1 MSVRQRVESHHQVL
15 SRNRNAPDFSFLRL
29 LLLPGPG
36 RWDAAAAKL
45 SALFVTIL
53 ESASGKNITAQW
65 YDNDNF
71 IKTETAG
78 KKRVI
83 TRKLHQRR

>member
-1 MSVRQRVESHHQVL
+1 MRQRVESHHQVL
-15 SRNRNAPDFSFLRL
+15 SRTRKAPDFSFLRL
-29 LLLPGPG
+29 LPGRG

-78 KKRVI
+78 KKGVI